1 MLYATFGILAL
12 VILVIINVN
21 VLLSG
26 KRRNERPASS
36 TYRFFLRSVI
46 FFYLTDIL
54 WGLLYEY
61 HLRTAL
67 IVDTYVYFVA
77 MAASV
82 LLWTRFVIAFLGE
95 KGPFAIILTLIGWLF
110 FAFEAIILIMNINDT
125 VMFYIGKN
133 GEYYVYY
140 ARNIS
145 LAIQIAMFFASSVY
159 ALVVSARRSE
169 FKRRYVAIGVSGLAM
184 MSVIL
189 VQTANPLFPLY
200 SIGLT
205 IATCILHTFV
215 VADVREERR
224 RELERAN
231 EAMEEA
237 RRCANTDS
245 LTGVKSKHAYIEAEI
260 KIDER
265 INDGTLGDFGIVVFD
280 VNGLKKVN
288 DTFGHVQGDN
298 LLKKACERICARF
311 SHSPVFRIGGDEFVA
326 MLEGEDYARREE
338 LLKGFDEA
346 SEGGDGFDVVLAAG
360 MAEYKKSVDKS
371 YSAIFVRADNKMY
384 ERKEYLKRISD

>member
-1 MLYATFGILAL
+1 
-12 VILVIINVN
+12 
-21 VLLSG
+21 
-26 KRRNERPASS
+26 
-36 TYRFFLRSVI
+36 
-46 FFYLTDIL
+46 DIL

-125 VMFYIGKN
+125 VMFSVSKD
-133 GEYYVYY
+133 GEYYAYY

-145 LAIQIAMFFASSVY
+145 LAIQIAMFLASSVY

-169 FKRRYVAIGVSGLAM
+169 FKRRHVAIGVSGLAM

-189 VQTANPLFPLY
+189 LQTANPLLPLY

-237 RRCANTDS
+237 QRCANTDS